1 MDSSEM
7 YNDGSREL
15 QDRFDSRRIADRLEE
30 ITVHDRFTDADRDF
44 VARCPMFFLATADR
58 DGWPDCSYKGG
69 WPGFVRVLDDRTLA
83 FPNYDGNG
91 MFRSLGNILVNP
103 KVGLLFVDFERPNR
117 MRVNGVA
124 SLHDDAASLA
134 AFEGATLVVRVHAER
149 IFPNCPRY
157 IHKMA
162 LTELSV
168 FAPKPGHVPPVPDW
182 KKMDVFRDYLPDTPE
197 GSTP

>member
-1 MDSSEM
+1 
-7 YNDGSREL
+7 
-15 QDRFDSRRIADRLEE
+15 
-30 ITVHDRFTDADRDF
+30 VH
-44 VARCPMFFLATADR
+44 
-58 DGWPDCSYKGG
+58 
-69 WPGFVRVLDDRTLA
+69 VLDDDRTLA

-103 KVGLLFVDFERPNR
+103 KVGLLFVDFERPSR
-117 MRVNGVA
+117 MRVNGTA

-134 AFEGATLVVRVHAER
+134 AFEGAQLVVRVRAER

-168 FAPKPGHVPPVPDW
+168 FAPKPGHEPPVPDW
-182 KKMDVFRDYLPDTPE
+182 KRMEVFRDYLLRPSE
-197 GSTP
+197 GSRP

>member
-1 MDSSEM
+1 M
-7 YNDGSREL
+7 YHDGSREL
-15 QDRFDSRRIADRLEE
+15 QDRFDSRRIADRLEQ
-30 ITVHDRFTDADRDF
+30 ITVHDRFSDDDRAF
-44 VARCPMFFLATADR
+44 VERSPMFFLATTSP

-69 WPGFVRVLDDRTLA
+69 QPGFVKVTDDRTLA

-117 MRVNGVA
+117 MRINGIA
-124 SLHDDAASLA
+124 SLHDDPELLA
-134 AFEGATLVVRVHAER
+134 GFEGAQLIVMVRAER

-182 KKMDVFRDYLPDTPE
+182 KKMDVFRDYLPGPSE
-197 GSTP
+197 GSSR